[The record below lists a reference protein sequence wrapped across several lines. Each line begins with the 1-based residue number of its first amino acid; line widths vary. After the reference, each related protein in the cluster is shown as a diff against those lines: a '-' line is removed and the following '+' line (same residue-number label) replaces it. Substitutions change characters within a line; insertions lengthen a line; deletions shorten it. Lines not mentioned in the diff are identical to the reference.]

1 MAPIAFLAK
10 SRPYIRRKNLKFI
23 STFVH
28 LQQEP
33 QLAESLP
40 VEPPANP
47 PPSLPPNPASGSP
60 RYSADWRNPSAALA
74 GDGAIVPVGVGFL
87 QQTMG
92 SRAHAA
98 SQAVDAD
105 KLMNL
110 FADWMTTQRWGDMKQ
125 LFEQWIRSL
134 DQKGKPNKPDV
145 NLYNIYLRA
154 NLMIGTPATEML
166 DLVKQMS
173 DYGIVPNAASF
184 NIVLKAMGM
193 RGEAHAAGNLI
204 DRFDDFSVNF

>member
-1 MAPIAFLAK
+1 MAPIAFLSK

-87 QQTMG
+87 QQTIG
-92 SRAHAA
+92 SRNAA
-98 SQAVDAD
+98 SQALDAD
-105 KLMNL
+105 QLMKL
-110 FADWMTTQRWGDMKQ
+110 FADWMTTQRWGEMKQ
-125 LFEQWIRSL
+125 VFEQWIRSL
-134 DQKGKPNKPDV
+134 DRNGKPNKPDV

-154 NLMIGTPATEML
+154 NLMNGTPATEML
-166 DLVKQMS
+166 ELVKQMS
-173 DYGIVPNAASF
+173 DFGIVPNAASF
-184 NIVLKAMGM
+184 NMVLKALVKG
-193 RGEAHAAGNLI
+193 GDVLAAGNLI
-204 DRFDDFSVNF
+204 DRLVDFSVYF

>member
-1 MAPIAFLAK
+1 MAAIAYLAK
-10 SRPYIRRKNLKFI
+10 SRPYIRRENLKFI

-33 QLAESLP
+33 QLAE
-40 VEPPANP
+40 PPANL

-60 RYSADWRNPSAALA
+60 RYNVDWRNPSAALA
-74 GDGAIVPVGVGFL
+74 GDGALVPAGLGFL

-92 SRAHAA
+92 SRMHAM
-98 SQAVDAD
+98 SQTLDAD

-110 FADWMTTQRWGDMKQ
+110 FADWMTTQRWEDMKQ

-134 DQKGKPNKPDV
+134 DQNGKPNKPDV

-154 NLMIGTPATEML
+154 NMMIGTPATEML
-166 DLVKQMS
+166 DLVKQM
-173 DYGIVPNAASF
+173 DDFGIVPNAASF
-184 NIVLKAMGM
+184 NIVLKSMGKH
-193 RGEAHAAGNLI
+193 GEALAAGNLI
-204 DRFDDFSVNF
+204 GRLDNFPVNF